1 MYIWDLFSFITFCND
16 LLVGW
21 ITWFPFIGKI
31 QTSYR
36 REQAKRCISDK
47 RCRVLCAMAI
57 KNLMFSTVLLS
68 SDRKLSMDGLKMSV
82 IVLPDPVLWFGTSQ
96 VVCLFLLT
104 ESQWKVTSFAPD
116 KVWSSEKNLSCQ
128 RKSSESLGSAGQ
140 CASFNAN
147 AFLAV
152 CFWAFTSASVLVA
165 HSQHFIQTLSNK

>member
-96 VVCLFLLT
+96 LYVYFC
-104 ESQWKVTSFAPD
+104 SQKA
-116 KVWSSEKNLSCQ
+116 SERWQALPQTKCEAQRRISAVRERDLSPWAQ
-128 RKSSESLGSAGQ
+128 LGSVLPLMPMP
-140 CASFNAN
+140 FWLF
-147 AFLAV
+147 AFEPLP
-152 CFWAFTSASVLVA
+152 VL
-165 HSQHFIQTLSNK
+165 LSW